1 MMSKRREGLL
11 HVTNVVLEGIYHEGM
26 YHEAIFHKASPL
38 LRRYF
43 GCFMLVPVSVC
54 ICHQESLPESL
65 LPAMM
70 HNMPIH
76 IPIQPCHR
84 SAHTP

>member
-26 YHEAIFHKASPL
+26 NHEAIFHKASPL

-43 GCFMLVPVSVC
+43 GCLMLVPVSVC
-54 ICHQESLPESL
+54 MSHCTLVIRRVSPRVSCLP
-65 LPAMM
+65 
-70 HNMPIH
+70 
-76 IPIQPCHR
+76 
-84 SAHTP
+84 